1 MKIFN
6 KSPIFFLIAA
16 LTFPLQA
23 CATNYSA
30 EPIEAWVV
38 DAESGQPVEGVVVVA
53 HWQLEG
59 GLEGGNNLGQM
70 MVMEAVTDQA
80 GKFSFPAWGPKKV
93 PDDFSWATSNA
104 RLKNMD
110 PEMLLFKNGYKYL
123 RLQNDK
129 PLEELGG
136 MKPYVR
142 TSEWN
147 GKTVKMVKFKGS
159 LREYAQHLNYLDGYL
174 ERTAVSEYGYCEW
187 KNIPLMILAI
197 GKQSKIFE
205 TANISHSSIY
215 NSLLPNEEAYAR
227 KGCGSVNEFLKGQV
241 K

>member
-1 MKIFN
+1 MKRNFLF
-6 KSPIFFLIAA
+6 PFLLLIA
-16 LTFPLQA
+16 LLLSLQA

-80 GKFSFPAWGPKKV
+80 GKFSFPAWRPKKV
-93 PDDFSWATSNA
+93 PSDFTWATSNA

-110 PEMLLFKNGYKYL
+110 PEMLLFKSGYEYL

-129 PLEELGG
+129 PLKELGG

-147 GKTVKMVKFKGS
+147 GKTIKMEKFKGS
-159 LREYAQHLNYLDGYL
+159 LQEYVKHLSSLNDNL
-174 ERTAVSEYGYCEW
+174 ETATNSEYGHCEW
-187 KNIPLMILAI
+187 KNIPLMISAN
-197 GKQSKIFE
+197 GKQSKIFRAE
-205 TANISHSSIY
+205 NIPHSSFY
-215 NSLLPNEEAYAR
+215 GGLFSNEEYFLR
-227 KGCGSVNEFLKGQV
+227 KGCGSVKEFFREHV